1 MDSVLVNLQ
10 HVVELLAVSQTNSV
24 NEWDHHTVLRAFKWA
39 QFCEQLHALS
49 RSNPPLRS
57 ALQSRL
63 HDTNQLLQEI
73 SPSYSPVTLSG
84 LAQCQHNLLI
94 NLLRNPSAPCFIVQ
108 MFFPNPKTATH
119 GLEMDQTRLIT
130 CKSALKLLCR
140 SLDRTSCAELKV
152 ESEVKGRLL
161 RKHLDSVVSLGDNYV
176 AARSLL
182 DSILRDSAGKID
194 SLYDVI
200 VGALIV
206 KDDETNNDT
215 CHVILDWLQDHD
227 GCLGKL
233 CRWMSP
239 GLCSVLSG
247 ESVTFKRGYWDAL
260 KQWASGLEYDVMQS
274 AWVPTCSVT
283 SEEPVT
289 FIVLFDRFGALLQ
302 SGSPLKEETMTK
314 LLELKLESGDFDVKG
329 VSVWTDLIIQLK
341 MLK

>member
-1 MDSVLVNLQ
+1 MESVLVNLQ
-10 HVVELLAVSQTNSV
+10 HVVELLAVSQTNYV
-24 NEWDHHTVLRAFKWA
+24 NEWDHHTVLRAFRWA

-49 RSNPPLRS
+49 CSNPPLRS
-57 ALQSRL
+57 AMQSRL

-84 LAQCQHNLLI
+84 LAQCQHSLLI
-94 NLLRNPSAPCFIVQ
+94 NLLRNPSAPCSIVQ

-119 GLEMDQTRLIT
+119 DGLEMDQTRLIT

-140 SLDRTSCAELKV
+140 SLDRTSYAGLKV

-161 RKHLDSVVSLGDNYV
+161 RKHLDSVVSRSDNNV

-182 DSILRDSAGKID
+182 DSVLRDSAGKID

-200 VGALIV
+200 AGALI
-206 KDDETNNDT
+206 DETNNDT

-233 CRWMSP
+233 CSSMSP
-239 GLCSVLSG
+239 GLCCVLSAG
-247 ESVTFKRGYWDAL
+247 SVTFKRGYSDAL
-260 KQWASGLEYDVMQS
+260 KQWASSLEYDVMQS

-289 FIVLFDRFGALLQ
+289 FNVLVDRFGALLK
-302 SGSPLKEETMTK
+302 SGSPLKEETETK